1 MAILKAMAN
10 IFQANVPET
19 RSRVPKRESCLKLRW
34 SARKKQ
40 KTKTKKKKNRKRV
53 FKKLRKDQ
61 KAGLFTNSS

>member
-1 MAILKAMAN
+1 MAN
-10 IFQANVPET
+10 IFQANVTET

-40 KTKTKKKKNRKRV
+40 KKNKKKNRKRV

>member
-10 IFQANVPET
+10 IFQANVTET

-40 KTKTKKKKNRKRV
+40 KKNNNKKKKKS
-53 FKKLRKDQ
+53 KKSFQEIAEGPKGR
-61 KAGLFTNSS
+61 SIH